1 MALSPKRNIRTLQT
15 NRMKDDVVYLLATE
29 LQNQQNRIHELEQLN
44 DKLLALLAQYMV
56 QEEIE
61 KLKGDS

>member
-1 MALSPKRNIRTLQT
+1 MVLSPKRNIRTLRA
-15 NRMKDDVVYLLATE
+15 NRMKDDVVYLLTTE

-44 DKLLALLAQYMV
+44 NKLLSLLAQYMA

-61 KLKGDS
+61 KLKGD

>member
-1 MALSPKRNIRTLQT
+1 
-15 NRMKDDVVYLLATE
+15 MKGDVVYLLAIE
-29 LQNQQNRIHELEQLN
+29 LQNQQNRIHDLEQLN
-44 DKLLALLAQYMV
+44 NKLLVLLAQYMV

>member
-1 MALSPKRNIRTLQT
+1 
-15 NRMKDDVVYLLATE
+15 MKDDIVFLLATE

-44 DKLLALLAQYMV
+44 NKLLTLLAQYVV

-61 KLKGDS
+61 KLKGD

>member
-1 MALSPKRNIRTLQT
+1 
-15 NRMKDDVVYLLATE
+15 MKDDVIYLLATE

-44 DKLLALLAQYMV
+44 NKLLALLAQYMA

-61 KLKGDS
+61 KLNRS

>member
-1 MALSPKRNIRTLQT
+1 
-15 NRMKDDVVYLLATE
+15 MKDDVVYLLAIE

-61 KLKGDS
+61 KLKCD